1 MFGENIA
8 WLQGYRRCSTKLRRW
23 WLTRRRKDLCFG
35 DVGVNCIRCGACSRV
50 ACFAMTR
57 DQDSY
62 RRAVQAHEGKLL
74 LLTVKCLMSLQGR
87 ARVVLL
93 I

>member
-50 ACFAMTR
+50 ACFGLTPGFNSWQDAIDVLNDQYKPNAQTR
-57 DQDSY
+57 DASERKGND
-62 RRAVQAHEGKLL
+62 ELG
-74 LLTVKCLMSLQGR
+74 G
-87 ARVVLL
+87 
-93 I
+93 

>member
-1 MFGENIA
+1 
-8 WLQGYRRCSTKLRRW
+8 
-23 WLTRRRKDLCFG
+23 
-35 DVGVNCIRCGACSRV
+35 
-50 ACFAMTR
+50 MTR